1 MHQSCCHCLSLWK
14 ATLVFILLDKN
25 CRQGPF
31 PWLGSHNPNPW
42 CNQSIHFFG
51 FLKSVLM
58 FNLKKESH
66 NCSFFLEDMP
76 QSSLMTTVKLLL
88 EAFPFGSTSFGK
100 AEREDKHW
108 SRAGKEEW
116 VKGFTFSWNHQLRV
130 SEIQPWVLVYINGPP
145 YFIKRHEEFFPIQ
158 HMSQQKSPPNGI
170 KKYSRLSYL

>member
-1 MHQSCCHCLSLWK
+1 MSTCRAQGQSLQSRACWSSQGSNGEKQGRGRIIPSVPTLADLQCLSEIVSGKMHQSCCHCLSLWK

-100 AEREDKHW
+100 AQREDKH
-108 SRAGKEEW
+108 
-116 VKGFTFSWNHQLRV
+116 
-130 SEIQPWVLVYINGPP
+130 
-145 YFIKRHEEFFPIQ
+145 
-158 HMSQQKSPPNGI
+158 
-170 KKYSRLSYL
+170 